1 MFADLCVTKLNAIR
15 GGSDTLEAGQAALL
29 GRAVGVPAI
38 TVHFPAREDAFPR
51 MDAAAIALAD
61 LAARARTDAMSGAMA
76 GAATGTD
83 ERMAKTGKPNSQT
96 PRDDS
101 SADPD
106 AEQDAASPIDSRDD
120 PRDDHREDPREDSHD
135 ESSDVAN
142 STADSPVRR
151 ALESTLK
158 DAAAGDQR
166 AWRVLVETYSAR
178 VFGLIRAQSGSSD
191 LAEEITQS
199 TFCTVVAKIGDYTE
213 VGKFEQWLFRIAMN
227 RLRDEMR
234 RRKRQA
240 RPVEDEALH
249 AFADSG
255 GSVGAGMSGG
265 GSVDRNPAAASDDFF
280 ATGMADPEQ
289 LKALRAALAEL
300 PDSDQQIIHLRHN
313 AGLSF
318 KEIAEILEQPLGT
331 VLARQ
336 HRALKK
342 LAEVLKPA
350 MGREAS
356 IGKGRRMPGAGG
368 SGGGGGGAA
377 GNQEESGD
385 RLGGLGTQPSGP

>member
-1 MFADLCVTKLNAIR
+1 
-15 GGSDTLEAGQAALL
+15 
-29 GRAVGVPAI
+29 
-38 TVHFPAREDAFPR
+38 

-61 LAARARTDAMSGAMA
+61 LAARVRTDATSGAA
-76 GAATGTD
+76 IGAVTGTD

-101 SADPD
+101 SADN
-106 AEQDAASPIDSRDD
+106 DAASPIDS
-120 PRDDHREDPREDSHD
+120 PIDSND

-280 ATGMADPEQ
+280 ATGIADPEQ

-350 MGREAS
+350 MGRESA
-356 IGKGRRMPGAGG
+356 IGKSRKSSGA
-368 SGGGGGGAA
+368 GGGGGG
-377 GNQEESGD
+377 GGSGEED
-385 RLGGLGTQPSGP
+385 TNERLGGRGLDAQPSGP